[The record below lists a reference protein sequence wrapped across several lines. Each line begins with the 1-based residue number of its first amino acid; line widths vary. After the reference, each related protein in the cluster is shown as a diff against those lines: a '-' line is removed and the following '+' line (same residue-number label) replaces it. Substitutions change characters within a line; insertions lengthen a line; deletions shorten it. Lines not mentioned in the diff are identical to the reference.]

1 MKALLLF
8 TFLVSVFVVTPK
20 VSEIR
25 AGYSKAAGNKEMI
38 IKLNDALSEVKKRDN
53 KVLVAYKGAV
63 LTAMAKYTKG
73 KKEKKE
79 FFKTGAELIEFAVAS
94 SPNDIEIRTIRLSI
108 QENAPKFLKYNKSI
122 LEDKAFILK
131 NFENTTSS
139 AVREFVKSYV
149 FDSKGFSDLE
159 KEGF

>member
-1 MKALLLF
+1 MKVLLLF

-25 AGYSKAAGNKEMI
+25 TAYSKAAGSKEMI
-38 IKLNDALSEVKKRDN
+38 IKLNDALSEVEKRDN
-53 KVLVAYKGAV
+53 KILVAYKGAV

-79 FFKTGAELIEFAVAS
+79 FFKAGAELIEFAVAS

-131 NFENTTSS
+131 NFENTASS

-159 KEGF
+159 KERF